1 MATRKITKKIDG
13 RNVNAYCEEAFSL
26 QAKSILE
33 LVSDTQKSKN
43 VLLEGYKLQIGWSM
57 YIMAIIDGELALIVP
72 DYMKNPFEDTVSDI
86 SLALWVCSRQ
96 IALLKQTNLEGEY
109 VTFKDTMI
117 ILKEALETDDLF
129 FLRQEAR
136 GDGDSGWYLGALG
149 DKKEGR
155 PASDY
160 ISVRTYQLLTIRP
173 ELLKLL
179 FLPTG
184 CMAIIKEGEITE
196 IVDAGDNRVL

>member
-1 MATRKITKKIDG
+1 MVSRKITKKIDG
-13 RNVNAYCEEAFSL
+13 RNVNAYCDEAFSI

-33 LVSDTQKSKN
+33 LVGNAQKSKN
-43 VLLEGYKLQIGWSM
+43 VLLEGYKIQIGWSM
-57 YIMAIIDGELALIVP
+57 FIMALIDGELALTAP
-72 DYMKNPFEDTVSDI
+72 DYVKNPFEDTVSDI
-86 SLALWVCSRQ
+86 SLALWIHMRQ
-96 IALLKQTNLEGEY
+96 IELLKKTNLEGEY
-109 VTFKDTMI
+109 ATFKDTMI
-117 ILKEALETDDLF
+117 ILKEALDADDLF

-136 GDGDSGWYLGALG
+136 GDGDSGWYLGLLG

-196 IVDAGDNRVL
+196 ILDAGDNRVL